1 MHAQVYKAQ
10 WRVQTVAVKMLSN
23 TTAKQMEGFKREA
36 LILEDLKDTNI
47 VQFMGAC
54 FEDSGDS
61 MLVTEFMAGGNLF
74 DAIGNDRDGK
84 LGWYQRCVKS
94 GPQPSQVLGS
104 WLCEHQMGCPSL
116 GAGSNTDS
124 LQCA

>member
-1 MHAQVYKAQ
+1 MLRHVHANPFCKNCGSSCAVIGVCTQGPMFTAYVHAQVYKAQ

-84 LGWYQRCVKS
+84 LGWYQR
-94 GPQPSQVLGS
+94 
-104 WLCEHQMGCPSL
+104 
-116 GAGSNTDS
+116 
-124 LQCA
+124 

>member
-1 MHAQVYKAQ
+1 MQLVPVKALMNTTAVQVYKAQ

-47 VQFMGAC
+47 VQFMGAS
-54 FEDSGDS
+54 FEHTGSS

-84 LGWYQRCVKS
+84 LGWYQRC
-94 GPQPSQVLGS
+94 GQIRPG
-104 WLCEHQMGCPSL
+104 E
-116 GAGSNTDS
+116 AGFRVRD
-124 LQCA
+124 

>member
-1 MHAQVYKAQ
+1 MHLQVYKAQ
-10 WRVQTVAVKMLSN
+10 WRVQIVAVKMLTN

-54 FEDSGDS
+54 FEDSGNS
-61 MLVTEFMAGGNLF
+61 MLVTEFLAGGNLF

-84 LGWYQRCVKS
+84 LEWYQR
-94 GPQPSQVLGS
+94 
-104 WLCEHQMGCPSL
+104 
-116 GAGSNTDS
+116 
-124 LQCA
+124 